1 MHAVTCTTHLGQPGA
16 AVPTRASASSICGH
30 FIAGGKCGSLSSWL
44 GTGFISSW
52 YRQSLRALGLILS
65 GGRSVSNP
73 TASLSAGDLVGNYK
87 ILGLAGAGGMGVVY
101 RALDVKL
108 ERTVAL
114 KFLPEHLVSTSDD
127 KERFLREARTASSL
141 DHPNIGVIHGLEETG
156 HGRTF
161 IVMAY
166 YVGETLA
173 QKMRRGPL
181 HVAEAVDI
189 AIQMG
194 EGLAAAHA
202 GTVVHRDIK
211 PSNVILTQS
220 GVAKIVDFGLARLTS
235 TTGSTQS
242 ISTAGTIGYMS
253 PEQTVGKFV
262 DQRTDIW
269 SLGIVLAEMVTGKNP
284 FSRDTPAATIFAI
297 LNEPPR
303 PMDEIP
309 IDLLRVIYRALSKEP
324 ATRYQSCR
332 EMVAELKEVRSR
344 LDPAATAAQTA
355 SRSSSRMAS
364 QSASELRKQVEQASR
379 PMWGTATVPAPRWHR
394 WVLGVGVA
402 AVVVAAL
409 SFMPA
414 VRDRVAGWF
423 GRQEEHIAVLPFEN
437 VGNDPANEEVSA
449 GLMDSLASR
458 LTNLEA
464 GKQSLWVVPAS
475 EVRRQKIADPA
486 SALRQLGATVAVEGT
501 LRRDGQTIHLTVNL
515 VNTKTLRQIGSVTL
529 EDRAGDFSSL
539 EDEAVARVAKLMR
552 IEMTPEMLRA
562 GGGAVNAG
570 AYELYL
576 KALGYTQ
583 RYDKAGNL
591 DLAIAAL
598 NNAVKA
604 DPRFA
609 LGFAQLG
616 DAYRLKYRLDKDK
629 KWIDEALANCQKA
642 QQLDDRLPAVYVTL
656 GKIHGY
662 TGKYDLALQEYQR
675 ALQLDPRSADAI
687 IGLATSYDSAGRTA
701 DAEAAYRKAIALRPD
716 SWDGYNSFGAF
727 LDDHQ
732 RYDEAIAQY
741 RHAIELT
748 PDNAPVYLNLGGT
761 YSDMG
766 EKHYPEAEQILRK
779 SLALEPT
786 YGAYANLGNLYNKE
800 QKYAEAAAATE
811 KALQLNDKNYL
822 VWGNLAIAYESLKD
836 KEKAGRARDREIALL
851 EQAVLDTPRDAAVQ
865 SDLGLLYAQ
874 KKLREKA
881 VSRIQSALALSPDD
895 PNVLETVGEAYED
908 LGDRA
913 QAMQYIEKS
922 LQKGYALGDL
932 KKIPDLQGLLSD
944 PSFRPSG
951 K

>member
-1 MHAVTCTTHLGQPGA
+1 MSD
-16 AVPTRASASSICGH
+16 R
-30 FIAGGKCGSLSSWL
+30 
-44 GTGFISSW
+44 
-52 YRQSLRALGLILS
+52 
-65 GGRSVSNP
+65 
-73 TASLSAGDLVGNYK
+73 TATLSAGDLVGNYR

-114 KFLPEHLVSTSDD
+114 KFLPEHLASSADD
-127 KERFLREARTASSL
+127 RERFLREARTASSL
-141 DHPNIGVIHGLEETG
+141 DHPNIGVIHGLDETG
-156 HGRTF
+156 DGRTF

-166 YVGETLA
+166 YVGETLVH
-173 QKMRRGPL
+173 KIRSGSL
-181 HVAEAVDI
+181 TIGEAVDI

-194 EGLAAAHA
+194 EALAAAHA
-202 GTVVHRDIK
+202 GTVVHRDVK
-211 PSNVILTQS
+211 PSNVILTQN

-253 PEQTVGKFV
+253 PEQTIGKFV

-269 SLGIVLAEMVTGKNP
+269 SLGIVLAEMITGKNP
-284 FSRDTPAATIFAI
+284 FQRDTAAATIFAI
-297 LNEPPR
+297 LNEAPQSIDDMPGL
-303 PMDEIP
+303 IP

-332 EMVAELKEVRSR
+332 EMVADLKEVRSQI
-344 LDPAATAAQTA
+344 DPAAMAAPTAGRPSSRPSSRSLSATAAV
-355 SRSSSRMAS
+355 
-364 QSASELRKQVEQASR
+364 LRAQIEQASR
-379 PMWGTATVPAPRWHR
+379 PVWGAAAVPPQKWH
-394 WVLGVGVA
+394 WWLAGVGVA
-402 AVVVAAL
+402 AVMLAAL
-409 SFMPA
+409 SFMTP
-414 VRDRVAGWF
+414 VRESVAGWF
-423 GRQEEHIAVLPFEN
+423 GRPEEHIAVLPFEN

-464 GKQSLWVVPAS
+464 GKQSLWVVPAR
-475 EVRRQKIADPA
+475 EVRQHKIADAA
-486 SALRQLGATVAVEGT
+486 SALRELGATVAVEGSLQRT
-501 LRRDGQTIHLTVNL
+501 GQTIHMTVNL

-539 EDEAVARVAKLMR
+539 EDEAVARVAKLMH
-552 IEMTPEMLRA
+552 IEVTPEMLRA
-562 GGGAVNAG
+562 TGGVVNAG

-598 NNAVKA
+598 DNAVKA

-616 DAYRLKYRLDKDK
+616 EAYRLKYQLGKDTR
-629 KWIDEALANCQKA
+629 WIDEALANCQKA
-642 QQLDDRLPAVYVTL
+642 EQLDDRLPVVYVTL
-656 GKIHGY
+656 GHIHQN

-675 ALQLDPRSADAI
+675 ALQLDPRSADAV
-687 IGLATSYDSAGRTA
+687 IGLADSYDSAGRTA
-701 DAEAAYRKAIALRPD
+701 DAEAAFRKAIALRPD
-716 SWDGYNSFGAF
+716 SWEGYNHLGAF

-732 RYDEAIAQY
+732 RYDEAMAQY

-748 PDNAPVYLNLGGT
+748 PDNAPLYLNLGAV
-761 YSDMG
+761 YVDM
-766 EKHYPEAEQILRK
+766 EDPKHFPEAEQMLRK
-779 SLALEPT
+779 SIALGPS
-786 YGAYANLGNLYNKE
+786 YQAYTNLGYLYIQE
-800 QKYAEAAAATE
+800 HKYAQAADAVE
-811 KALQLNDKNYL
+811 KALQLNDKDYIT
-822 VWGNLAIAYESLKD
+822 WGNLAIAYDNLNNR
-836 KEKAGRARDREIALL
+836 EKADRARDRQIAIL
-851 EQAVLDTPRDAAVQ
+851 ELAARSTPRDATVQ
-865 SDLGLLYAQ
+865 SIMGLVYAK

-881 VSRIQSALALSPDD
+881 IPRIQSALALSPDD
-895 PNVLETVGEAYED
+895 PNVLENIGEAYEA

-913 QAMQYIEKS
+913 QALLYIEKS
-922 LQKGYALGDL
+922 LQKGFALSAL
-932 KKIPDLQGLLSD
+932 KNIPDMQGLMSD

>member
-1 MHAVTCTTHLGQPGA
+1 M
-16 AVPTRASASSICGH
+16 
-30 FIAGGKCGSLSSWL
+30 
-44 GTGFISSW
+44 
-52 YRQSLRALGLILS
+52 GLIRI
-65 GGRSVSNP
+65 GGRSVSEVNA
-73 TASLSAGDLVGNYK
+73 TLSAGDLVGNYK

-114 KFLPEHLVSTSDD
+114 KFLPEHLVSSSED

-141 DHPNIGVIHGLEETG
+141 DHPNIGAIHGLEETG
-156 HGRTF
+156 DGRTF

-173 QKMRRGPL
+173 RKMLSGPL
-181 HVAEAVDI
+181 PVAAAVDI

-220 GVAKIVDFGLARLTS
+220 GVAKIVDFGLARLAS
-235 TTGSTQS
+235 STGSTQS

-253 PEQTVGKFV
+253 PEQTIGKLV

-269 SLGIVLAEMVTGKNP
+269 SLGIVLAEMVAGKNP
-284 FSRDTPAATIFAI
+284 FLRDTPAGTIFAI

-303 PMDEIP
+303 SLDEMPDKIP
-309 IDLLRVIYRALSKEP
+309 LDLLRVIYRALSKEP

-332 EMVAELKEVRSR
+332 EMVADLKDVRSR
-344 LDPAATAAQTA
+344 LDPAATAQTT
-355 SRSSSRMAS
+355 SRPSSGTATLTGSEL
-364 QSASELRKQVEQASR
+364 ASELRKQIAEASR
-379 PMWGTATVPAPRWHR
+379 PLWGVPATAAPKWPRW
-394 WVLGVGVA
+394 LAGVAVA
-402 AVVVAAL
+402 AVILAAL
-409 SFMPA
+409 SFLPP
-414 VRDRVAGWF
+414 VRDRVVGWF
-423 GRQEEHIAVLPFEN
+423 GRPEEHIAVLPFEN

-458 LTNLEA
+458 LTNLES

-486 SALRQLGATVAVEGT
+486 SALRQLGATMAVEGS
-501 LRRDGQTIHLTVNL
+501 LRREGQTIHLTVNL
-515 VNTKTLRQIGSVTL
+515 VNTKTLRQVGSVTL

-539 EDEAVARVAKLMR
+539 EDEVVARLAKLMR
-552 IEMTPEMLRA
+552 IDMTPEMLRSS
-562 GGGAVNAG
+562 GSAVNAG

-583 RYDKAGNL
+583 RFDKPGNL
-591 DLAIAAL
+591 DQAIAAL
-598 NNAVKA
+598 NSAVKE

-616 DAYRLKYRLDKDK
+616 EAYRLKYRLDKDK

-642 QQLDDRLPAVYVTL
+642 QQLDDRLPVVYVTL
-656 GKIHGY
+656 GNIHQN
-662 TGKYDLALQEYQR
+662 TGKYDLALQEYER
-675 ALQLDPRSADAI
+675 ALQLDPRNADAVM
-687 IGLATSYDSAGRTA
+687 GLAESYDSAGRTA

-716 SWDGYNSFGAF
+716 FWQGYNHLANF

-732 RYDEAIAQY
+732 RYDEAVAQF

-748 PDNAPVYLNLGGT
+748 PDNWALYLNLSGVYT
-761 YSDMG
+761 DMG
-766 EKHYPEAEQILRK
+766 STHYPEAEQMLRK
-779 SLALEPT
+779 SLALEPS
-786 YGAYANLGNLYNKE
+786 YPAYANLGYLYNQE

-811 KALQLNDKNYL
+811 KALQLNDKEYV
-822 VWGNLAIAYESLKD
+822 VWGNLAIAYEGLKD
-836 KEKAGRARDREIALL
+836 KEKEGKAWDREIALL
-851 EQAVLDTPRDAAVQ
+851 EQTVRDTPRDAVAQ
-865 SDLGLLYAQ
+865 SNLGLLYA
-874 KKLREKA
+874 KKRLREKA
-881 VSRIQSALALSPDD
+881 IPRIQSALALAPDD
-895 PNVLETVGEAYED
+895 PNVLENAGQAYED

-913 QAMQYIEKS
+913 QALQYIEKS
-922 LQKGYALGDL
+922 LQKGYALADL
-932 KKIPDLQGLLSD
+932 RNVPDLQGLISD
-944 PSFRPSG
+944 PSFRPRG

>member
-1 MHAVTCTTHLGQPGA
+1 M
-16 AVPTRASASSICGH
+16 GH
-30 FIAGGKCGSLSSWL
+30 SMSES
-44 GTGFISSW
+44 
-52 YRQSLRALGLILS
+52 
-65 GGRSVSNP
+65 
-73 TASLSAGDLVGNYK
+73 TATLSAGDLVGNYK
-87 ILGLAGAGGMGVVY
+87 ILGMAGAGGMGVVY
-101 RALDVKL
+101 RALDMKL

-114 KFLPEHLVSTSDD
+114 KFLPEHVASSNED

-141 DHPNIGVIHGLEETG
+141 DHPNIGAIHGLEETSN
-156 HGRTF
+156 GRTF

-166 YVGETLA
+166 YAGETLA
-173 QKMRRGPL
+173 RKVLGGPL
-181 HVAEAVDI
+181 PLADAVDI

-202 GTVVHRDIK
+202 GTVVHRDVK

-242 ISTAGTIGYMS
+242 VSTAGTIGYMS
-253 PEQTVGKFV
+253 PEQTIGKLV

-284 FSRDTPAATIFAI
+284 FQRETAAATIFAI

-303 PMDEIP
+303 ALGEPDEATGHIP
-309 IDLLRVIYRALSKEP
+309 IALLRVIYRALSKEP

-332 EMVAELKEVRSR
+332 EMVADLKEVRGQ
-344 LDPAATAAQTA
+344 LAPAATEPQTGSCTSLRSSTSSRLSA
-355 SRSSSRMAS
+355 SSRSHPSS
-364 QSASELRKQVEQASR
+364 LREQIEQASR
-379 PMWGTATVPAPRWHR
+379 PVWNTGVVPAPRWHR
-394 WVLGVGVA
+394 WVTGIGVA
-402 AVVVAAL
+402 AGLLALL
-409 SFMPA
+409 SFIPPL
-414 VRDRVAGWF
+414 RERVTVWF
-423 GRQEEHIAVLPFEN
+423 GGPEEHIAVLPFEN

-449 GLMDSLASR
+449 GLMDNLASR

-464 GKQSLWVVPAS
+464 GKQSLWVIPSS
-475 EVRRQKIADPA
+475 EVRQHKVADA
-486 SALRQLGATVAVEGT
+486 GSARRELGATVAVEGS
-501 LRRDGQTIHLTVNL
+501 LRREGQSIHLTVNL
-515 VNTKTLRQIGSVTL
+515 VNTKTLRQIGSVAL

-539 EDEAVARVAKLMR
+539 EDEVVARLAKLLH
-552 IEMTPEMLRA
+552 IEVTPEMLRA
-562 GGGAVNAG
+562 TGGAVNAG

-583 RYDKAGNL
+583 RYDKPGNL

-598 NNAVKA
+598 DNAVKT

-616 DAYRLKYRLDKDK
+616 DAYRLKYQLDKDK

-656 GKIHGY
+656 GSLHRY

-675 ALQLDPRSADAI
+675 ALELDPRNADAI
-687 IGLATSYDSAGRTA
+687 IGLARSYESAGRTA
-701 DAEAAYRKAIALRPD
+701 DAEAAFRKAIALRPD

-727 LDDHQ
+727 LDDHR
-732 RYDEAIAQY
+732 RYDEAVAEY

-748 PDNAPVYLNLGGT
+748 PDNAALYLNLGAA

-766 EKHYPEAEQILRK
+766 DKHFPDAEQMLRK
-779 SLALEPT
+779 SIELEPS
-786 YGAYANLGNLYNKE
+786 YPAYANLGYLYNQE
-800 QKYAEAAAATE
+800 RRFTEAAAATE
-811 KALQLNDKNYL
+811 KALQLNDKDYP
-822 VWGNLAIAYESLKD
+822 VWGNLAIAYEGLHD
-836 KEKAGRARDREIALL
+836 KEKAGKAWDHETLLL
-851 EQAVLDTPRDAAVQ
+851 EQVARDTPRDANVQAV
-865 SDLGLLYAQ
+865 LGLLYAK

-881 VSRIQSALALSPDD
+881 IPRLQSALALSPDD
-895 PNVLETVGEAYED
+895 SDVLENVGEAYED

-913 QAMQYIEKS
+913 QALQYIEKS
-922 LQKGYALGDL
+922 LQKGHVLAEL
-932 KKIPDLQGLLSD
+932 KNIEDLQGLLSD